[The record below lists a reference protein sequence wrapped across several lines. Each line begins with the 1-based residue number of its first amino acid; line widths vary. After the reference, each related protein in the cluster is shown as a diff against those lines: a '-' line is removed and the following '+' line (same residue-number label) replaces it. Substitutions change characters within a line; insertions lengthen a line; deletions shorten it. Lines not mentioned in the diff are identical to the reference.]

1 MSIVKLMKV
10 CVNTLNNDS
19 LDKLEREECFRI
31 LETLIKIIYTE
42 KVDTTPSEDPI
53 ELLMNELDLLRPL
66 SFFNMNSVPFFI
78 VKSWLRL

>member
-1 MSIVKLMKV
+1 MPIVKLMKV

-19 LDKLEREECFRI
+19 LDKLECEECFRV

-53 ELLMNELDLLRPL
+53 ELLMNELDLLCLL